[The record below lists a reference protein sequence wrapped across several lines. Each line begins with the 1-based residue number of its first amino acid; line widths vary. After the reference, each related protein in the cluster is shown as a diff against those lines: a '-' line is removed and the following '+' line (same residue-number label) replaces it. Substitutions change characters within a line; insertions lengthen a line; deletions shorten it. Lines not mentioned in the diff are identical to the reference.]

1 MVVSPLPLWERVAR
15 TEGPSRERGVSLR
28 LAKRLRRNLTEAE
41 KRLWYLLRAHRFQ
54 NLKIK
59 RQAPIGPYI
68 ADFVSFQYRL
78 IIEVDGGQHAGN
90 VDRKRDEW
98 LEREGFRVL
107 RFWNN
112 DVLKHT
118 ELVLAEISKVVE
130 R

>member
-1 MVVSPLPLWERVAR
+1 M
-15 TEGPSRERGVSLR
+15 SLR

-59 RQAPIGPYI
+59 RQVPIGPYI

-90 VDRKRDEW
+90 VDQKRDEW